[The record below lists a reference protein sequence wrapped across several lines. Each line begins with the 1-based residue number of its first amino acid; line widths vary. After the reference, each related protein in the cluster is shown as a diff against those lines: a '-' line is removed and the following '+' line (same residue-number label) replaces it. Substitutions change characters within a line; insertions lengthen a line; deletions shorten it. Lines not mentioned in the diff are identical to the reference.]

1 MSSVIERFVRRL
13 DRIGIDVQLSANA
26 PWVYLDSVNGIEVTE
41 LFKAEHGFTAFWLPV
56 NVGQDIVFSDRSAVF
71 AKVREYVLKSEEFNA
86 LLDELRKHIE
96 EQKHMSYDEG
106 YRAGMQKMREEGQ
119 ERINELEAKLKE
131 KALQDMTTWQEENG
145 LYGFIEEHV
154 TRSYSGRQQN
164 DDVEPKEKNI

>member
-56 NVGQDIVFSDRSAVF
+56 NVGQDIVFSDRRVVF
-71 AKVREYVLKSEEFNA
+71 AKVREYAKS
-86 LLDELRKHIE
+86 K
-96 EQKHMSYDEG
+96 
-106 YRAGMQKMREEGQ
+106 
-119 ERINELEAKLKE
+119 

>member
-1 MSSVIERFVRRL
+1 MSSVIERFVCRL

-56 NVGQDIVFSDRSAVF
+56 NVGQDIVFSDRRVVF
-71 AKVREYVLKSEEFNA
+71 AKVREYAKS
-86 LLDELRKHIE
+86 K
-96 EQKHMSYDEG
+96 
-106 YRAGMQKMREEGQ
+106 
-119 ERINELEAKLKE
+119 

-154 TRSYSGRQQN
+154 IRSYSRRQQN
-164 DDVEPKEKNI
+164 DDVEPKEQNT

>member
-1 MSSVIERFVRRL
+1 MSSVIERFVCRL

-56 NVGQDIVFSDRSAVF
+56 NVGQDIVFSDRRVVF
-71 AKVREYVLKSEEFNA
+71 AKVREYAKS
-86 LLDELRKHIE
+86 K
-96 EQKHMSYDEG
+96 
-106 YRAGMQKMREEGQ
+106 
-119 ERINELEAKLKE
+119 

>member
-1 MSSVIERFVRRL
+1 MSSVIERFVCRL

-56 NVGQDIVFSDRSAVF
+56 NVGQDIVFSDRRCEDDDGTLKPAIERVLENYMDSSKYEAWRRASA
-71 AKVREYVLKSEEFNA
+71 
-86 LLDELRKHIE
+86 
-96 EQKHMSYDEG
+96 
-106 YRAGMQKMREEGQ
+106 
-119 ERINELEAKLKE
+119 E